1 MRVKNTHWHRRG
13 GRLAGLKLLEG
24 GGRRK
29 GRRRGRELMVIRL
42 LLVTI
47 PLSTFL
53 LQTNLVLQL
62 LYFFGVP
69 VGRKNRQKDD
79 QTCSAGWGGGKSST
93 DLWSRNIKRQESS
106 KHLHMLN
113 NPISSELT
121 HCYKSPSFCPQDER
135 KTVCIIEFN
144 RTINSSER

>member
-1 MRVKNTHWHRRG
+1 M
-13 GRLAGLKLLEG
+13 
-24 GGRRK
+24 
-29 GRRRGRELMVIRL
+29 MIRL

-79 QTCSAGWGGGKSST
+79 QHAVMTGEEVKVPLIYGPGKSKY
-93 DLWSRNIKRQESS
+93 RESS
-106 KHLHMLN
+106 KCLDMLN
-113 NPISSELT
+113 SSISSELT
-121 HCYKSPSFCPQDER
+121 YCYESPFFYPQDEGKR
-135 KTVCIIEFN
+135 VCSIEFN
-144 RTINSSER
+144 RTINFQKGKLHGNLKRLGYFKGTIQIMELTVKYRNS